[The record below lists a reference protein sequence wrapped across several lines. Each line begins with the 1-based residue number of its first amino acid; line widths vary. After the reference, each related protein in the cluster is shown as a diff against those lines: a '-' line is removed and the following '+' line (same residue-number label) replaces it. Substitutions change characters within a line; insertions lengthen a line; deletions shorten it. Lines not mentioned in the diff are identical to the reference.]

1 MLKTIKEISDSFGKL
16 ETAFINFQ
24 KGENYRN
31 NSDIVINELS
41 FSNFIADVS
50 FLIQQFRYLI
60 KSHNVF
66 MVIST
71 YNERNNIRE
80 QLDNLSYCLDNRDYY
95 NSYQYISL
103 LKKNVRE
110 Y

>member
-1 MLKTIKEISDSFGKL
+1 LGKL

-24 KGENYRN
+24 KEENYRN
-31 NSDIVINELS
+31 SSDIIINELS
-41 FSNFIADVS
+41 LSDFVADVK

-60 KSHNVF
+60 KAHNVF
-66 MVIST
+66 KYIST
-71 YNERNNIRE
+71 YNERSLIRG
-80 QLDNLSYCLDNRDYY
+80 QLDDLTYRLDTRDYY
-95 NSYQYISL
+95 YAYEYISS

>member
-71 YNERNNIRE
+71 YNER
-80 QLDNLSYCLDNRDYY
+80 
-95 NSYQYISL
+95 ISFIKEFSIL
-103 LKKNVRE
+103 YTDIIVYSVRTRTKK
-110 Y
+110 